1 MKLAICFSTECLA
14 TRLNLKKLLTSIFP
28 QISFQFFYYA
38 CFSKDP
44 LLQRLS
50 IGDLRLNPLQ
60 RKSSKGQINNHR
72 NNAPIYGDS
81 GRGFQEMASVGK
93 KNSFEGFNNNNNQD
107 HVLHAPEVL
116 QPVRRFAKSRNDSR
130 LEDNSLLDMKM
141 NTLSP
146 EPLRPIPS
154 FKSKSEFEHGGGGGD
169 YRYKSSFKDG
179 FL

>member
-1 MKLAICFSTECLA
+1 MRLLAIKYEIQFLIF
-14 TRLNLKKLLTSIFP
+14 LNS
-28 QISFQFFYYA
+28 Q
-38 CFSKDP
+38 DP

-72 NNAPIYGDS
+72 NNAPTYQHGDN
-81 GRGFQEMASVGK
+81 GRGYQEMTSVGK
-93 KNSFEGFNNNNNQD
+93 KNSFESFNNNNNNQD
-107 HVLHAPEVL
+107 HLLHAPEVL

-130 LEDNSLLDMKM
+130 LEDNSLLEMKL

-154 FKSKSEFEHGGGGGD
+154 FKSKGEFEHSD

>member
-1 MKLAICFSTECLA
+1 M
-14 TRLNLKKLLTSIFP
+14 LNS
-28 QISFQFFYYA
+28 Q
-38 CFSKDP
+38 DP

-60 RKSSKGQINNHR
+60 INNHR
-72 NNAPIYGDS
+72 NQVPTYQHGDN
-81 GRGFQEMASVGK
+81 GRGFQEMTSIGK
-93 KNSFEGFNNNNNQD
+93 KNSFESFNHNNNQD

-130 LEDNSLLDMKM
+130 IEENSLLEMKL
-141 NTLSP
+141 NALSP

-154 FKSKSEFEHGGGGGD
+154 FKSKSEFEHGGGGD
-169 YRYKSSFKDG
+169 YRFKSSFKDG

>member
-1 MKLAICFSTECLA
+1 MGKTLKLKLAIFSGTF
-14 TRLNLKKLLTSIFP
+14 KISFSIFL
-28 QISFQFFYYA
+28 YA
-38 CFSKDP
+38 CLFSQDP

-60 RKSSKGQINNHR
+60 IKSSKGQINNHR